1 MVALFNAIAKAKRD
15 GTKVK
20 QALNQ
25 PKIVGDGPS
34 DEKSVTS
41 DVSSITANNS
51 YIFSTKRYGT
61 TAANAALPTIAA
73 NTANK
78 RSKTSESGSYKN
90 SSGSAVSDVSSLSL
104 LHQF

>member
-61 TAANAALPTIAA
+61 AASASLPSISE
-73 NTANK
+73 NNPNK
-78 RSKTSESGSYKN
+78 RTKTSDNGSYKKG
-90 SSGSAVSDVSSLSL
+90 GSTVSDVSYTL
-104 LHQF
+104 LL